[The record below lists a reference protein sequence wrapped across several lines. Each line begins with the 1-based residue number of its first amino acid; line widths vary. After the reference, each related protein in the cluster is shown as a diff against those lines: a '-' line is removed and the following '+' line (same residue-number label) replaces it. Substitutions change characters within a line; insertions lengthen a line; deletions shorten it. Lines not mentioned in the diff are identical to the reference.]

1 MTPTPLY
8 PDLNIAAEQSLC
20 KGIASIPEI
29 LHHLALLT
37 IENLRKFQN
46 QY

>member
-8 PDLNIAAEQSLC
+8 PNLNIAAEQSLC
-20 KGIASIPEI
+20 KGIGSIPEI
-29 LHHLALLT
+29 LHHLVFYITA
-37 IENLRKFQN
+37 NLRKFKI

>member
-8 PDLNIAAEQSLC
+8 PNLNIAAEQSLC

-29 LHHLALLT
+29 LHHLVLLT
-37 IENLRKFQN
+37 IENLRAFQN
-46 QY
+46 KY